1 MAEPINLKK
10 SEATDQDLKI
20 GILNP
25 EAVTIEDDD
34 GSVTIDFDPNNQDAE
49 ASFDDN
55 LAEYMEDDELN
66 TLGSEIISM
75 YEEDRNS
82 RSDWE
87 DAYINGLD
95 LLGVKN
101 EERSVPFDGATG
113 VTHPILNEAT
123 IRFVSQAMMEL
134 FPSSG
139 PVKASI
145 IGKSSP
151 ERLAQAQ
158 RVQDYM
164 NYLLTEEIEQ
174 YRPDTEQLLFQLA
187 LSGSAFRK
195 VYYDPTHD
203 RPESLFVPAEDF
215 VVSYETTDLKN
226 SSRFTHVM
234 RKTDNFVRRMQLN
247 GFYRDVDIGEPLGDS
262 GEVQTKYS
270 ELTGVTEVTE
280 SDIRI
285 ILETHVELDLKGFE
299 DRDESGEETGLQL
312 PYIVTVDESSG
323 KVLSVRRNYLQED
336 PLKIARQHFVH
347 YKFQPGL
354 GFYGFGLIH
363 LIGSIAKSSTS
374 ILRQLIDAGT
384 LANLP
389 AGFKARG
396 LRIKGDDKPIEPGE
410 FRDIDLPSG
419 AIRDN
424 ILPLPFK
431 EPSSTLAQL
440 MGVLVDEG
448 RRIASIADMN
458 IGEGN
463 QEAPVGTTLALIER
477 SMKVMSAVHA
487 RLHASFRIEFKLLSN
502 IIKTTL
508 PQYPYEVDGDSLIAS
523 EDFDDRV
530 DIIPVSDPNATSFAQ
545 RMMQHQAALQTA
557 SQAPQL
563 YDMKELHRRFL
574 KTSGLED
581 VDSIIPDTSNIPPYD
596 PVSENARMMSGGP
609 VKVFPYQD
617 HDAHLSAHSSLLQD
631 PSMAQNPMG
640 KQIGA
645 AISAHISEHM
655 AHKYRNEAEKLMGT
669 QIPPLDIKE
678 GKGLSEDQ
686 EQAIAAQ
693 AAQAAAQITGKAQQ
707 QAVLEQQLQAAQDP
721 VVQQQQAELQVK
733 QAKIKQEDDDS
744 KRDAQVEIEKAKMRS
759 DLESKRLKMQK
770 DIADDKIKAQLLKNK
785 RQ

>member
-323 KVLSVRRNYLQED
+323 KVLSIRRNYIQED

-530 DIIPVSDPNATSFAQ
+530 DILPVSDPNATSFAQ

>member
-323 KVLSVRRNYLQED
+323 KVLSIRRNYLQED

-669 QIPPLDIKE
+669 QIPPLDIKD
-678 GKGLSEDQ
+678 GKGLSEEQ

-744 KRDAQVEIEKAKMRS
+744 KRDAQVEIEKARMRS

>member
-299 DRDESGEETGLQL
+299 DRDDSGEETGLQL

-323 KVLSVRRNYLQED
+323 KVLSIRRNYIQED

-354 GFYGFGLIH
+354 GFYGLGLIH

-374 ILRQLIDAGT
+374 IL
-384 LANLP
+384 
-389 AGFKARG
+389 
-396 LRIKGDDKPIEPGE
+396 
-410 FRDIDLPSG
+410 
-419 AIRDN
+419 
-424 ILPLPFK
+424 
-431 EPSSTLAQL
+431 
-440 MGVLVDEG
+440 
-448 RRIASIADMN
+448 
-458 IGEGN
+458 
-463 QEAPVGTTLALIER
+463 
-477 SMKVMSAVHA
+477 
-487 RLHASFRIEFKLLSN
+487 
-502 IIKTTL
+502 
-508 PQYPYEVDGDSLIAS
+508 
-523 EDFDDRV
+523 
-530 DIIPVSDPNATSFAQ
+530 
-545 RMMQHQAALQTA
+545 
-557 SQAPQL
+557 
-563 YDMKELHRRFL
+563 
-574 KTSGLED
+574 
-581 VDSIIPDTSNIPPYD
+581 
-596 PVSENARMMSGGP
+596 
-609 VKVFPYQD
+609 
-617 HDAHLSAHSSLLQD
+617 
-631 PSMAQNPMG
+631 
-640 KQIGA
+640 
-645 AISAHISEHM
+645 
-655 AHKYRNEAEKLMGT
+655 
-669 QIPPLDIKE
+669 
-678 GKGLSEDQ
+678 
-686 EQAIAAQ
+686 
-693 AAQAAAQITGKAQQ
+693 
-707 QAVLEQQLQAAQDP
+707 
-721 VVQQQQAELQVK
+721 
-733 QAKIKQEDDDS
+733 
-744 KRDAQVEIEKAKMRS
+744 
-759 DLESKRLKMQK
+759 
-770 DIADDKIKAQLLKNK
+770 
-785 RQ
+785 

>member
-1 MAEPINLKK
+1 M
-10 SEATDQDLKI
+10 
-20 GILNP
+20 
-25 EAVTIEDDD
+25 
-34 GSVTIDFDPNNQDAE
+34 
-49 ASFDDN
+49 
-55 LAEYMEDDELN
+55 
-66 TLGSEIISM
+66 
-75 YEEDRNS
+75 
-82 RSDWE
+82 
-87 DAYINGLD
+87 
-95 LLGVKN
+95 
-101 EERSVPFDGATG
+101 
-113 VTHPILNEAT
+113 
-123 IRFVSQAMMEL
+123 
-134 FPSSG
+134 
-139 PVKASI
+139 
-145 IGKSSP
+145 
-151 ERLAQAQ
+151 
-158 RVQDYM
+158 
-164 NYLLTEEIEQ
+164 
-174 YRPDTEQLLFQLA
+174 
-187 LSGSAFRK
+187 
-195 VYYDPTHD
+195 
-203 RPESLFVPAEDF
+203 
-215 VVSYETTDLKN
+215 
-226 SSRFTHVM
+226 
-234 RKTDNFVRRMQLN
+234 VRR
-247 GFYRDVDIGEPLGDS
+247 
-262 GEVQTKYS
+262 
-270 ELTGVTEVTE
+270 
-280 SDIRI
+280 
-285 ILETHVELDLKGFE
+285 
-299 DRDESGEETGLQL
+299 
-312 PYIVTVDESSG
+312 
-323 KVLSVRRNYLQED
+323 
-336 PLKIARQHFVH
+336 
-347 YKFQPGL
+347 
-354 GFYGFGLIH
+354 
-363 LIGSIAKSSTS
+363 
-374 ILRQLIDAGT
+374 
-384 LANLP
+384 
-389 AGFKARG
+389 
-396 LRIKGDDKPIEPGE
+396 DDKPIEPGE

-669 QIPPLDIKE
+669 QIPPLDIKD
-678 GKGLSEDQ
+678 GKGLSEEQ

-744 KRDAQVEIEKAKMRS
+744 KRDAQVEIEKARMRS

>member
-66 TLGSEIISM
+66 TLGSEIITM

-323 KVLSVRRNYLQED
+323 KVLSIRRNYLQED

-669 QIPPLDIKE
+669 QIPPLDIKD
-678 GKGLSEDQ
+678 GKGLSEEQ

-744 KRDAQVEIEKAKMRS
+744 KRDAQVEIEKARMRS

>member
-323 KVLSVRRNYLQED
+323 KVLSIRRNYLQED

-669 QIPPLDIKE
+669 QIPPLDIKD
-678 GKGLSEDQ
+678 GKGLSEEQ

-744 KRDAQVEIEKAKMRS
+744 KRDAQVEIEKARMRS
-759 DLESKRLKMQK
+759 DLENKRLKMQK

>member
-226 SSRFTHVM
+226 SSRF
-234 RKTDNFVRRMQLN
+234 
-247 GFYRDVDIGEPLGDS
+247 
-262 GEVQTKYS
+262 
-270 ELTGVTEVTE
+270 
-280 SDIRI
+280 
-285 ILETHVELDLKGFE
+285 
-299 DRDESGEETGLQL
+299 
-312 PYIVTVDESSG
+312 
-323 KVLSVRRNYLQED
+323 
-336 PLKIARQHFVH
+336 
-347 YKFQPGL
+347 
-354 GFYGFGLIH
+354 
-363 LIGSIAKSSTS
+363 SIAK
-374 ILRQLIDAGT
+374 
-384 LANLP
+384 LAIAVRVSFVALP
-389 AGFKARG
+389 RCGSMNALLCFRYPGFKLG
-396 LRIKGDDKPIEPGE
+396 
-410 FRDIDLPSG
+410 
-419 AIRDN
+419 
-424 ILPLPFK
+424 
-431 EPSSTLAQL
+431 
-440 MGVLVDEG
+440 
-448 RRIASIADMN
+448 
-458 IGEGN
+458 
-463 QEAPVGTTLALIER
+463 
-477 SMKVMSAVHA
+477 
-487 RLHASFRIEFKLLSN
+487 SF
-502 IIKTTL
+502 
-508 PQYPYEVDGDSLIAS
+508 
-523 EDFDDRV
+523 
-530 DIIPVSDPNATSFAQ
+530 
-545 RMMQHQAALQTA
+545 
-557 SQAPQL
+557 L
-563 YDMKELHRRFL
+563 Y
-574 KTSGLED
+574 
-581 VDSIIPDTSNIPPYD
+581 TSNPT
-596 PVSENARMMSGGP
+596 A
-609 VKVFPYQD
+609 
-617 HDAHLSAHSSLLQD
+617 
-631 PSMAQNPMG
+631 
-640 KQIGA
+640 
-645 AISAHISEHM
+645 
-655 AHKYRNEAEKLMGT
+655 
-669 QIPPLDIKE
+669 
-678 GKGLSEDQ
+678 
-686 EQAIAAQ
+686 
-693 AAQAAAQITGKAQQ
+693 
-707 QAVLEQQLQAAQDP
+707 
-721 VVQQQQAELQVK
+721 
-733 QAKIKQEDDDS
+733 
-744 KRDAQVEIEKAKMRS
+744 
-759 DLESKRLKMQK
+759 
-770 DIADDKIKAQLLKNK
+770 
-785 RQ
+785 

>member
-1 MAEPINLKK
+1 M
-10 SEATDQDLKI
+10 
-20 GILNP
+20 
-25 EAVTIEDDD
+25 
-34 GSVTIDFDPNNQDAE
+34 
-49 ASFDDN
+49 
-55 LAEYMEDDELN
+55 
-66 TLGSEIISM
+66 
-75 YEEDRNS
+75 
-82 RSDWE
+82 
-87 DAYINGLD
+87 
-95 LLGVKN
+95 LGVKN

-203 RPESLFVPAEDF
+203 MPESLFVPAEDF

-299 DRDESGEETGLQL
+299 DRDDSGEETGLQL

-323 KVLSVRRNYLQED
+323 KVLSIRRNYIQED

-523 EDFDDRV
+523 EDFGDRV

-669 QIPPLDIKE
+669 QIPPLDIKD
-678 GKGLSEDQ
+678 GKGLSEEQ

>member
-1 MAEPINLKK
+1 M
-10 SEATDQDLKI
+10 
-20 GILNP
+20 
-25 EAVTIEDDD
+25 
-34 GSVTIDFDPNNQDAE
+34 
-49 ASFDDN
+49 
-55 LAEYMEDDELN
+55 
-66 TLGSEIISM
+66 
-75 YEEDRNS
+75 
-82 RSDWE
+82 
-87 DAYINGLD
+87 
-95 LLGVKN
+95 
-101 EERSVPFDGATG
+101 
-113 VTHPILNEAT
+113 
-123 IRFVSQAMMEL
+123 
-134 FPSSG
+134 
-139 PVKASI
+139 
-145 IGKSSP
+145 
-151 ERLAQAQ
+151 AQAQ

-323 KVLSVRRNYLQED
+323 KVLSIRRNYLQED

-669 QIPPLDIKE
+669 QIPPLDIKD
-678 GKGLSEDQ
+678 GKGLSEEQ

-744 KRDAQVEIEKAKMRS
+744 KRDAQVEIEKARMRS

>member
-66 TLGSEIISM
+66 NLGSEIISM

-299 DRDESGEETGLQL
+299 DRDDSGEETGLQL

-323 KVLSVRRNYLQED
+323 KVLSIRRNYIQED

-669 QIPPLDIKE
+669 QIPPLDIKD
-678 GKGLSEDQ
+678 GKGLSEEQ

>member
-299 DRDESGEETGLQL
+299 DRDDSGEETGLQL
-312 PYIVTVDESSG
+312 PYIFTVDESSG
-323 KVLSVRRNYLQED
+323 KVLSIRRNYIQED

-530 DIIPVSDPNATSFAQ
+530 DILPVSDPNATSFAQ

>member
-87 DAYINGLD
+87 DAYINGLY

-299 DRDESGEETGLQL
+299 DRDDSGEETGLQL

-323 KVLSVRRNYLQED
+323 KVLSIRRNYIQED

-530 DIIPVSDPNATSFAQ
+530 DILPVSDPNATSFAQ